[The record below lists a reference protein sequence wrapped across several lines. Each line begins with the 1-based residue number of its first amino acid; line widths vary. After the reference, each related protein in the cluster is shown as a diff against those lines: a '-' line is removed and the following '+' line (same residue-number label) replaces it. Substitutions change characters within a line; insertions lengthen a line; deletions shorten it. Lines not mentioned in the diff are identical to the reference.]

1 MNKISEIRTDGGT
14 QSRAAINEATVAEY
28 AEAMADP
35 STAFPPAIVYYD
47 GKDYWLADGF
57 HRVAAWARVGRDEV
71 PTEIR
76 QGSRRDAILHSC
88 AANSA
93 HGLRRTNDDKRRAVE
108 TLLRDDE
115 WSQWSDNEISRR
127 CAVSQPFV
135 GKMRAALTSNVISE
149 ERTYTTKHGTEAKMD
164 TSRIGAGSELDRSQ
178 PGADSEAVHETSD
191 TSGADNAGIS
201 VANDAADGPAPAQKP
216 DAPDPHAKLRAEYR
230 KLTDEAR
237 EDDWIN
243 LRLEIKEAG
252 ARIAKQRSQISDLK
266 QTVKDLSEGSDM
278 GAKISRLMEQ
288 LGAAKFTRDEAMR
301 KAKAMEYRLKQA
313 EKRADQAEEIEIPY
327 A

>member
-1 MNKISEIRTDGGT
+1 MNELVKYDAACRALADAVSIDEVKEFRDQSEALRAYAKQAKNKQLEIQAAEIRIRAERRIGELMAAQRDSGAMSEGGRPSDKTGSQTDPVFAPPTLAEVGIDKHLAD
-14 QSRAAINEATVAEY
+14 RARKYAAIPEVEF
-28 AEAMADP
+28 DG
-35 STAFPPAIVYYD
+35 IVGD
-47 GKDYWLADGF
+47 WRK
-57 HRVAAWARVGRDEV
+57 
-71 PTEIR
+71 
-76 QGSRRDAILHSC
+76 
-88 AANSA
+88 
-93 HGLRRTNDDKRRAVE
+93 KVE
-108 TLLRDDE
+108 TENQKVTVNLL
-115 WSQWSDNEISRR
+115 
-127 CAVSQPFV
+127 
-135 GKMRAALTSNVISE
+135 AAGEKAQQST
-149 ERTYTTKHGTEAKMD
+149 
-164 TSRIGAGSELDRSQ
+164 
-178 PGADSEAVHETSD
+178 
-191 TSGADNAGIS
+191 
-201 VANDAADGPAPAQKP
+201 PAHKP
-216 DAPDPHAKLRAEYR
+216 YAPDPHAKLRAEYR

-243 LRLEIKEAG
+243 LRLEITEAG